1 AGNGVV
7 AREAFRLDA
16 QEQRK
21 RDGILQTPNQPRGRA
36 RQPGA
41 IVASARLVLEG
52 TERPA
57 ARRLLQEG
65 SDRQPLGEVT
75 MRKASRPELR
85 TEHSSCVRWLVSRRA
100 DRERK
105 RPTLAG

>member
-21 RDGILQTPNQPRGRA
+21 RDGILQAPNESRGRA

-85 TEHSSCVRWLVSRRA
+85 TEHSYCVRWPAANARGRVR
-100 DRERK
+100 
-105 RPTLAG
+105 